1 MLFRQH
7 ERLLTVHTPAKLNLF
22 LEVLGK
28 RTDGFH
34 ELETLMMSVRLY
46 DTLSFTEDDSGKI
59 CLDGMA
65 ADPHVAGDES
75 FDVLSL
81 GKDNLIIRAAGLL
94 RSYAGIECGVRI
106 RLYKRIPISAGLAGG
121 SSNAAA
127 TLAALN
133 RLWGLNLPVRELQ
146 KLASRLGSDVG
157 FFLENSST
165 TVCRGRGEMIEPL
178 FVPVDLHFVIVR
190 PRTGLSTAE
199 VYQHWQPS
207 GKARTVN
214 IMIDCLK
221 RGQIN
226 QAARWMYNALQPA
239 AEQMNSEVTQLR
251 KIFDSESTF
260 GHIMSGSG
268 SAYFG
273 ICATHRQA
281 CRIASRF
288 NNSKIGT
295 AYVAGNGP

>member
-7 ERLLTVHTPAKLNLF
+7 GCSLTVHTPAKLNLF

-46 DTLSFTEDDSGKI
+46 DTLCFTEDASGII

-65 ADPHVAGDES
+65 AGPHVGGDQS

-81 GKDNLIIRAAGLL
+81 GKDNLIVRAAELL
-94 RSYAGIECGVRI
+94 RSYAGIENGIRI
-106 RLYKRIPISAGLAGG
+106 RLFKRIPISAGLAGG
-121 SSNAAA
+121 SSDAAA

-133 RLWGLNLPVRELQ
+133 RLWRLNLPVRELQ
-146 KLASRLGSDVG
+146 KLAMQLGSDVG

-165 TVCRGRGEMIEPL
+165 AVCRGRGEIIEPL
-178 FVPVDLHFVIVR
+178 DLPVGMHFVIVR

-199 VYQHWQPS
+199 VYQRYRPAE
-207 GKARTVN
+207 KPKNVN
-214 IMIDCLK
+214 TLTDCLK
-221 RGQIN
+221 RGRMSK
-226 QAARWMYNALQPA
+226 AAGWMHNALQPV
-239 AEQMNSEVTQLR
+239 AEQMNPDVTELR
-251 KIFDSESTF
+251 GIFDSESID
-260 GHIMSGSG
+260 GHMMSGSG

-273 ICATHRQA
+273 MCATRRQA
-281 CRIASRF
+281 RRIASRF
-288 NNSKIGT
+288 QNLKIGM
-295 AYVAGNGP
+295 AYVAENGP